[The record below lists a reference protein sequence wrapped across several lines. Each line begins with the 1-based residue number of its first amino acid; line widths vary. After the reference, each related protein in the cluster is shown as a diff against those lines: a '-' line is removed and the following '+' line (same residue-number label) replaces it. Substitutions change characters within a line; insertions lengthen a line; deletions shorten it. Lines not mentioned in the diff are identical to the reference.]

1 MTHIIA
7 IANQKGGV
15 GKTTTA
21 VNLTAA
27 LARGLAGKP
36 ARTLLVDVD
45 SQANAT
51 TTFLSPAFTLGEEEH
66 LSAYEVLI
74 RQTPARQAIQHIKLG
89 GNKTAPP
96 AGFDLL
102 PSHIKLALADLE
114 LVSVPLRREYR
125 LSDALDP
132 LKPDYDYILIDC
144 PPSLGILTVNAL
156 IAAEGVVVTSDPG
169 AYSMVGINLLL
180 RTIADVSGVT
190 GLRTL
195 GVALTRLDHTR
206 ETRGIETA
214 LKESFGEQMLPG
226 IPNRVILREASSNQA
241 DIFGYAGV
249 KNDASGAYIELAK
262 EIVRRVERSN

>member
-1 MTHIIA
+1 MSCGRRAGRNA
-7 IANQKGGV
+7 I
-15 GKTTTA
+15 
-21 VNLTAA
+21 
-27 LARGLAGKP
+27 
-36 ARTLLVDVD
+36 
-45 SQANAT
+45 
-51 TTFLSPAFTLGEEEH
+51 
-66 LSAYEVLI
+66 
-74 RQTPARQAIQHIKLG
+74 IQHLKLG

-214 LKESFGEQMLPG
+214 LKESFIQR
-226 IPNRVILREASSNQA
+226 I
-241 DIFGYAGV
+241 
-249 KNDASGAYIELAK
+249 
-262 EIVRRVERSN
+262 